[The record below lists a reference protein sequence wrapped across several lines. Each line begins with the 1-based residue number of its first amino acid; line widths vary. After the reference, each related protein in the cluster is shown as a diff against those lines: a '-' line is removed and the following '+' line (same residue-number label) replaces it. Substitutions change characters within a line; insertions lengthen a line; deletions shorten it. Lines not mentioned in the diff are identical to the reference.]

1 MVFLGMALMGIGY
14 IIMLV
19 GSIWVL
25 VVAFQE
31 SVLWGVCA
39 LLIPFAALV
48 FVVMNWEKAGKPF
61 LISLAG
67 IVPLVIGTMIAASG
81 AGG

>member
-1 MVFLGMALMGIGY
+1 MVFLGMALIGIGY

-25 VVAFQE
+25 VIAFQE

-39 LLIPFAALV
+39 LLIPFEILV

-67 IVPLVIGTMIAASG
+67 IVPMVIGTMIAASG

>member
-1 MVFLGMALMGIGY
+1 MVFLGMALDGIGY

-25 VVAFQE
+25 VIAFQE

-39 LLIPFAALV
+39 LLIPFAILV

-67 IVPLVIGTMIAASG
+67 IVPMVIGTVIAASG